1 MTSFGARETGSSS
14 EDLLVVHPRG
24 SIVICGHADILE
36 VYVPIRKFRSL
47 ANGPRVSPRPAAGG
61 GIEAVRQIERR
72 LGDGGGARSA
82 AQKNHLV
89 PVQGKVGIT

>member
-61 GIEAVRQIERR
+61 GIEAVRQIERVAAE
-72 LGDGGGARSA
+72 LARR
-82 AQKNHLV
+82 
-89 PVQGKVGIT
+89 GIAPINE